1 VTKIVTGPKAQAR
14 QSLCFLEQP
23 QVLRGL
29 RLQVGVAEPS
39 GSREGEFGCA
49 AQTTVWTREV
59 LGRGAKWHTSAPDGA
74 LENGRTGER
83 REEIPKDTKTERWD
97 GHSCWAFSPLGLAGG
112 KNGMQ
117 EIKDTEKS
125 PIAPL

>member
-14 QSLCFLEQP
+14 QSLCFPRQP

-29 RLQVGVAEPS
+29 RLRRGVAKPECER
-39 GSREGEFGCA
+39 GQEVGCA

-112 KNGMQ
+112 KNEMQ